1 MMNWR
6 DSLTIEERQAV
17 KSAAPGSLVF
27 KLARLLDEASA
38 LPERPSPQQAGHIHI
53 DVAAHKL
60 ATQPNLAQYG
70 PIIRI
75 EE

>member
-1 MMNWR
+1 MMNWL

-27 KLARLLDEASA
+27 KLARLLDEANA
-38 LPERPSPQQAGHIHI
+38 LPKQPSQQQAEHIHI

-60 ATQPNLAQYG
+60 ATQPSLAQHG